1 MEINLT
7 LSLKVTGD
15 NELVSAQ
22 QIQTPMIA
30 AQEIAQTRVFKRDPG
45 TPSNNSK
52 SCISSITSGDAD
64 PTANFNTK
72 SGADASP

>member
-1 MEINLT
+1 M
-7 LSLKVTGD
+7 SLKVTGD

-52 SCISSITSGDAD
+52 IVWV
-64 PTANFNTK
+64 FRTK
-72 SGADASP
+72 AWKGVPQAVGSERDRQSLH